1 MSKIKAIA
9 PPNLIL
15 APTEY
20 SQIRDEQLNNE
31 LRLYFNRLNTYLNVL
46 QDSSGGSSLS
56 MPHIAA
62 SSNVDQYASGNNV
75 PTLVLWDSLDSGEG
89 FTLNSDNT
97 ATALEDGI
105 YNIDFGIQLANTDNT
120 LHNAKLWLRVD
131 NEDVPRSSVV
141 FTMPARKS
149 AGVPF
154 LLLGSTSL
162 TFEILAGQKIGLY
175 WVTEQAYESGV
186 QDGVY
191 LWYEAATTTPYVSP
205 ATPSAIGAITFVSR
219 A

>member
-1 MSKIKAIA
+1 MSKIKAVA
-9 PPNLIL
+9 SPNLIL

-62 SSNVDQYASGNNV
+62 SSNVDQYASGDDV
-75 PTLVLWDSLDSGEG
+75 PTLVLWDTLDSGEG

-219 A
+219 N